1 MRNWADVET
10 NPGQSESE
18 ITGSARMTTE
28 TDAFPG
34 VSRVTS
40 RVKIVPLASSTD
52 FWRRCQKLDFFG
64 ADSGAK
70 WAREFVPGLH
80 FFGVV

>member
-10 NPGQSESE
+10 NQGQSESE

-52 FWRRCQKLDFFG
+52 FCRRCRKVTSLALTAGQNGLESLYLGFIS
-64 ADSGAK
+64 SG
-70 WAREFVPGLH
+70 
-80 FFGVV
+80 